1 MLTIG
6 ITGGTGSGKTTILNQ
21 IKEKFNEKDI
31 GFISQDSYYND
42 NGDLSFEE
50 KNKINFDHP
59 DAVDFELMINHL
71 IDLKNGVNINQ
82 PIYSF
87 FDHNRTEKTKTIE
100 SKKIM
105 IVEGILILNNKKL
118 RDLIDIK
125 VFIESSVDL
134 RFKRRLN
141 RDISERGR
149 SEEEVIELFNNRL
162 NEMHKLYVEPMKKF
176 CDIIITNNK
185 KKIIEINPLIK
196 IINKNLYNEN

>member
-21 IKEKFNEKDI
+21 IKEKFNEEDI

-100 SKKIM
+100 SKKII

-185 KKIIEINPLIK
+185 KNLIEINPLIK
-196 IINKNLYNEN
+196 IINKNL

>member
-185 KKIIEINPLIK
+185 KNLIEIKTLIE
-196 IINKNLYNEN
+196 IINKNL

>member
-21 IKEKFNEKDI
+21 IKDKFNEEDI

-59 DAVDFELMINHL
+59 NAVDFELMINHL

-185 KKIIEINPLIK
+185 KKLIEINPLIK
-196 IINKNLYNEN
+196 IINKNL

>member
-21 IKEKFNEKDI
+21 IIEKFNEKDI

-149 SEEEVIELFNNRL
+149 SEEEVIKLFNDRL

-185 KKIIEINPLIK
+185 KNLIEINPLIK
-196 IINKNLYNEN
+196 IINKNL

>member
-59 DAVDFELMINHL
+59 NAVDFELMINHL

-185 KKIIEINPLIK
+185 KKLIEINPLIK
-196 IINKNLYNEN
+196 IINKNLYNET

>member
-105 IVEGILILNNKKL
+105 IIEGILILNNKKL

-185 KKIIEINPLIK
+185 KNLIEINPLIK
-196 IINKNLYNEN
+196 IINKNL

>member
-21 IKEKFNEKDI
+21 IKEKFNEEDI

-185 KKIIEINPLIK
+185 KKLIEINPLIK

>member
-87 FDHNRTEKTKTIE
+87 FDHNRTEKTKTIK

-185 KKIIEINPLIK
+185 KNLIEINPLIK
-196 IINKNLYNEN
+196 IINKNL

>member
-21 IKEKFNEKDI
+21 IKEKFNEKNI

-185 KKIIEINPLIK
+185 KKLIEINPLIK
-196 IINKNLYNEN
+196 IINKNL

>member
-6 ITGGTGSGKTTILNQ
+6 ITGGTGSGKTTILEE
-21 IKEKFNEKDI
+21 IKKEFSKSDI

-71 IDLKNGVNINQ
+71 FDLKNGVNINQ

-105 IVEGILILNNKKL
+105 IV
-118 RDLIDIK
+118 
-125 VFIESSVDL
+125 
-134 RFKRRLN
+134 
-141 RDISERGR
+141 
-149 SEEEVIELFNNRL
+149 
-162 NEMHKLYVEPMKKF
+162 
-176 CDIIITNNK
+176 
-185 KKIIEINPLIK
+185 
-196 IINKNLYNEN
+196 

>member
-134 RFKRRLN
+134 RFERRLN

-185 KKIIEINPLIK
+185 KKLIEINPLIK
-196 IINKNLYNEN
+196 IINKNL